1 MEREDKSMSKEF
13 KKGDRVKL
21 LQNVDYAKKGMIGTY
36 MVDYSEDESGYK
48 FIPVEFDDK
57 FEGGHGCAGLT
68 NPDRG
73 HYIDP
78 NVLKKIEPSHAF
90 TLVITSKGDHTDAK
104 LIHGKHTDKWVWV
117 DRYKEDEYS
126 EVAAIHAVIDKMFPA
141 GAPVP
146 AEEKPKRFTGKAVFN
161 GADRY
166 FTQGNVYTFE
176 DGSTMDDDSDERGV
190 LLTYDDWKYW
200 FEENFVV
207 INNPEE
213 L

>member
-1 MEREDKSMSKEF
+1 MKF
-13 KKGDRVKL
+13 KIGDRVVLKK
-21 LQNVDYAKKGMIGTY
+21 DYCDAKAGMKGIIKGC
-36 MVDYSEDESGYK
+36 DEYRCA
-48 FIPVEFDDK
+48 VEFDND
-57 FEGGHGCAGLT
+57 FDGGHGCAGLT

-78 NVLKKIEPSHAF
+78 NVLKKEPSHAF
-90 TLVITSKGDHTDAK
+90 TLVITSKDDHTDAK

-176 DGSTMDDDSDERGV
+176 DGSTIDDDSDERVV

>member
-1 MEREDKSMSKEF
+1 MKF

-21 LQNVDYAKKGMIGTY
+21 LRDIDYAKKGMIGTI
-36 MVDYSEDESGYK
+36 MTDYSGYK
-48 FIPVEFDDK
+48 YGYVSIAVEFDEE
-57 FEGGHGCAGLT
+57 FLGGHTCAGLT
-68 NPDRG
+68 NEG
-73 HYIDP
+73 HGHWIYPYDMELLDSP
-78 NVLKKIEPSHAF
+78 HAF

-146 AEEKPKRFTGKAVFN
+146 AEKKPKRFTGKAVFN

-176 DGSTMDDDSDERGV
+176 DGSTIDDDSDERGV

>member
-1 MEREDKSMSKEF
+1 MSKEF

-21 LQNVDYAKKGMIGTY
+21 LQNVDCAKKGMIGTC
-36 MVDYSEDESGYK
+36 MVDYSEDEFGYK

-57 FEGGHGCAGLT
+57 FDGGHGCAGLT

>member
-1 MEREDKSMSKEF
+1 MKF
-13 KKGDRVKL
+13 KIGDRVVLKK
-21 LQNVDYAKKGMIGTY
+21 DYCDAKAGMKGVIKGC
-36 MVDYSEDESGYK
+36 DEYRCA
-48 FIPVEFDDK
+48 VEFDND
-57 FEGGHGCAGLT
+57 FDGGHGCAGLT

-78 NVLKKIEPSHAF
+78 NVLKKEPSHAF
-90 TLVITSKGDHTDAK
+90 TLVITSKDDHTDAK

-141 GAPVP
+141 GVPVP

-190 LLTYDDWKYW
+190 LLTYDDWKHW

>member
-1 MEREDKSMSKEF
+1 MSKEF

-21 LQNVDYAKKGMIGTY
+21 LQNVDYAKKGMIGMC
-36 MVDYSEDESGYK
+36 MVDYSEDEFGYK

-57 FEGGHGCAGLT
+57 FEGGHDCAGLT

-161 GADRY
+161 GSDRY

-190 LLTYDDWKYW
+190 LLTYDDWKHW

>member
-1 MEREDKSMSKEF
+1 MEREELKMKF
-13 KKGDRVKL
+13 KIGDRVVLKK
-21 LQNVDYAKKGMIGTY
+21 DYCDAKAGMKGVIKGC
-36 MVDYSEDESGYK
+36 DEYRCA
-48 FIPVEFDDK
+48 VEFDND
-57 FEGGHGCAGLT
+57 FDGGHGCAGLT

-190 LLTYDDWKYW
+190 LLTYDDWKHW

>member
-1 MEREDKSMSKEF
+1 MSKEF

-21 LQNVDYAKKGMIGTY
+21 LQNVDYAKKGMIGTC

>member
-1 MEREDKSMSKEF
+1 MKF
-13 KKGDRVKL
+13 KIGDRVVLKK
-21 LQNVDYAKKGMIGTY
+21 DYCDAKAGMKGVIKGC
-36 MVDYSEDESGYK
+36 DEYRCA
-48 FIPVEFDDK
+48 VEFDND
-57 FEGGHGCAGLT
+57 FDGGHGCAGLT

-78 NVLKKIEPSHAF
+78 NVLKKEPSHAF

-126 EVAAIHAVIDKMFPA
+126 EVAAIHAVIDKMFPS

-161 GADRY
+161 GSDRY

>member
-1 MEREDKSMSKEF
+1 MSKEF

-21 LQNVDYAKKGMIGTY
+21 LQNVDYAKKGMIGTC
-36 MVDYSEDESGYK
+36 MVDYSEDEFGYK

-78 NVLKKIEPSHAF
+78 NVLKKIEPFHAF
-90 TLVITSKGDHTDAK
+90 TLVITSKGDHTKAK
-104 LIHGKHTDKWVWV
+104 LLHGKEIVQTAEVN
-117 DRYKEDEYS
+117 RYKDDEYS
-126 EVAAIHAVIDKMFPA
+126 QPAAIHAVIDKMFPA
-141 GAPVP
+141 VAPVP

>member
-1 MEREDKSMSKEF
+1 MSKEF

-21 LQNVDYAKKGMIGTY
+21 LQNVDYAKKGMIGTC
-36 MVDYSEDESGYK
+36 MVDYSEDEFGYK

-57 FEGGHGCAGLT
+57 FDGGHGCAGLT

-90 TLVITSKGDHTDAK
+90 TLVITSKGDHTEAK
-104 LIHGKHTDKWVWV
+104 LLHGKEIVQTAEVN
-117 DRYKEDEYS
+117 RYKDDEYS
-126 EVAAIHAVIDKMFPA
+126 QPAAIHAVIDKMFPA
-141 GAPVP
+141 GAPIP

-190 LLTYDDWKYW
+190 LLTYDDWKHW

>member
-1 MEREDKSMSKEF
+1 MEF
-13 KKGDRVKL
+13 KVGDRVVL
-21 LQNVDYAKKGMIGTY
+21 TEDYGYAKEGMQGVIKRIGEVY
-36 MVDYSEDESGYK
+36 GGK
-48 FIPVEFDDK
+48 NIGVEFDNAFD
-57 FEGGHGCAGLT
+57 GAHSCNGCAD
-68 NPDRG
+68 PRRG
-73 HYIDP
+73 QYIASEA
-78 NVLKKIEPSHAF
+78 LKKIEPSRAF

-117 DRYKEDEYS
+117 DRYKDDEYS
-126 EVAAIHAVIDKMFPA
+126 EVAAIHAVIDKMFSA

-146 AEEKPKRFTGKAVFN
+146 TKGKPKRFTGKAVFN

-176 DGSTMDDDSDERGV
+176 NGTTTDDDTDERG
-190 LLTYDDWKYW
+190 LMTNKGWEHW

>member
-1 MEREDKSMSKEF
+1 MKF
-13 KKGDRVKL
+13 KIGDRVVLKK
-21 LQNVDYAKKGMIGTY
+21 DYCDAKAGMKGVIKGC
-36 MVDYSEDESGYK
+36 DEYRCA
-48 FIPVEFDDK
+48 VEFDND
-57 FEGGHGCAGLT
+57 FDGGHGCAGLT

-78 NVLKKIEPSHAF
+78 NVLKKEPSHAF

-126 EVAAIHAVIDKMFPA
+126 EVAAIHAVIDKMFPS

-161 GADRY
+161 GSDRY

-190 LLTYDDWKYW
+190 LLTYDDWNHW

>member
-1 MEREDKSMSKEF
+1 MKF
-13 KKGDRVKL
+13 KIGDRVVLKK
-21 LQNVDYAKKGMIGTY
+21 DYCDAKAGMKGVIKGC
-36 MVDYSEDESGYK
+36 DEYRCA
-48 FIPVEFDDK
+48 VEFDND
-57 FEGGHGCAGLT
+57 FDGGHGCAGLT

-78 NVLKKIEPSHAF
+78 NVLKKESSHAF

-161 GADRY
+161 GSDRY

>member
-1 MEREDKSMSKEF
+1 MSKEF

-21 LQNVDYAKKGMIGTY
+21 LQNVDYAKKGMIGTC
-36 MVDYSEDESGYK
+36 MEDYSEDESGYK

-57 FEGGHGCAGLT
+57 FDGGHGCAGLT

-104 LIHGKHTDKWVWV
+104 LIHGKHTDKWVCV

-126 EVAAIHAVIDKMFPA
+126 EVAAIHAVIEKMFPA

-176 DGSTMDDDSDERGV
+176 GGSTMDDDSDERGV
-190 LLTYDDWKYW
+190 LLTYDDWKHW

>member
-1 MEREDKSMSKEF
+1 MSKEF

-21 LQNVDYAKKGMIGTY
+21 LQNVDYAKKGMIGTC
-36 MVDYSEDESGYK
+36 MVDYSEDEFGYK

-146 AEEKPKRFTGKAVFN
+146 AGGCRRGRYRSSSRTPCSPPGGAWAACAVRS
-161 GADRY
+161 GGRPD
-166 FTQGNVYTFE
+166 
-176 DGSTMDDDSDERGV
+176 
-190 LLTYDDWKYW
+190 
-200 FEENFVV
+200 
-207 INNPEE
+207 
-213 L
+213 

>member
-1 MEREDKSMSKEF
+1 MKF
-13 KKGDRVKL
+13 KIGDRVVLKK
-21 LQNVDYAKKGMIGTY
+21 DYCDAKAGMKGVIKGC
-36 MVDYSEDESGYK
+36 DEYRCA
-48 FIPVEFDDK
+48 VEFDND
-57 FEGGHGCAGLT
+57 FDGGHGCAGLT

-78 NVLKKIEPSHAF
+78 NVLKKEPSHAF

-126 EVAAIHAVIDKMFPA
+126 EVAAIHAVIDKMFPS

-161 GADRY
+161 GSDRY

-190 LLTYDDWKYW
+190 LLTYDDWKHW

>member
-1 MEREDKSMSKEF
+1 MKF
-13 KKGDRVKL
+13 KIGDRVVLKK
-21 LQNVDYAKKGMIGTY
+21 DYCDAKAGMKGVIKGC
-36 MVDYSEDESGYK
+36 DEYRCA
-48 FIPVEFDDK
+48 VEFDND
-57 FEGGHGCAGLT
+57 FDGGYGCAGLT

-78 NVLKKIEPSHAF
+78 NVLKKELSHAF

-146 AEEKPKRFTGKAVFN
+146 VEEKPKRFTGKAVFN

-176 DGSTMDDDSDERGV
+176 DGSTIDDDSDERGV

>member
-1 MEREDKSMSKEF
+1 MKF
-13 KKGDRVKL
+13 KIGDRVVLKK
-21 LQNVDYAKKGMIGTY
+21 DYCDAKAGMKGVIKGC
-36 MVDYSEDESGYK
+36 DEYRCA
-48 FIPVEFDDK
+48 VEFDND
-57 FEGGHGCAGLT
+57 FDGGHGCAGLT

-78 NVLKKIEPSHAF
+78 NVLKKEPSHAF
-90 TLVITSKGDHTDAK
+90 TLVITSKDDHTDAK

-176 DGSTMDDDSDERGV
+176 GGSTMDDDSDERGV
-190 LLTYDDWKYW
+190 LLTYDDWKHW

>member
-1 MEREDKSMSKEF
+1 MKF
-13 KKGDRVKL
+13 KIGDRVVLKK
-21 LQNVDYAKKGMIGTY
+21 DYCDAKAGMKGVIKGC
-36 MVDYSEDESGYK
+36 DEYRCA
-48 FIPVEFDDK
+48 VEFDND
-57 FEGGHGCAGLT
+57 FDGGHGCAGLT

-78 NVLKKIEPSHAF
+78 NVLKKEPSHAF
-90 TLVITSKGDHTDAK
+90 TLVITSKDDHTDAK

-126 EVAAIHAVIDKMFPA
+126 EVAAIHAVIDKMFPS

-161 GADRY
+161 GSDRY

-190 LLTYDDWKYW
+190 LLTYDDWKHW

>member
-1 MEREDKSMSKEF
+1 MKF
-13 KKGDRVKL
+13 KIGDRVVLTK
-21 LQNVDYAKKGMIGTY
+21 VYCDAKAGMKGIIKGC
-36 MVDYSEDESGYK
+36 DEYRCA
-48 FIPVEFDDK
+48 VEFDND
-57 FEGGHGCAGLT
+57 FDGGHGCAGLT

-78 NVLKKIEPSHAF
+78 NLLKKIEPSHAF
-90 TLVITSKGDHTDAK
+90 TLVITSKGDHTEAK
-104 LIHGKHTDKWVWV
+104 LLHGKEIVQTAEVN
-117 DRYKEDEYS
+117 RYKDDEYS
-126 EVAAIHAVIDKMFPA
+126 QPAAIHAVIDKMFPA

>member
-1 MEREDKSMSKEF
+1 MKF
-13 KKGDRVKL
+13 KIGDRVVLKK
-21 LQNVDYAKKGMIGTY
+21 DYCDAKAGMKGVIKGC
-36 MVDYSEDESGYK
+36 DEYRCA
-48 FIPVEFDDK
+48 VEFDND
-57 FEGGHGCAGLT
+57 FDGGHGCAGLT

-78 NVLKKIEPSHAF
+78 NVLKKEPSHAF
-90 TLVITSKGDHTDAK
+90 TLVITSKDDHTDAK

-141 GAPVP
+141 DAPVP